1 MMCLLPSH
9 FDVQYHNRVCVCAR
23 ARAHAEDEG
32 VMFEQFSEEGVGG
45 EVDGILHKSARSP
58 RFVSEQ
64 FSPRSPLPPP
74 NDAACRRDSWKTV
87 PPPLTLRE
95 RHFSLLSEKPLLF
108 FHARCCLSQGVFCK
122 TKYPIIPI

>member
-1 MMCLLPSH
+1 MYNTATECA
-9 FDVQYHNRVCVCAR
+9 CV
-23 ARAHAEDEG
+23 RAHARTQRMKG
-32 VMFEQFSEEGVGG
+32 VMFEQFSVEGVGG

-64 FSPRSPLPPP
+64 FPPRSPPPP

-95 RHFSLLSEKPLLF
+95 THFSLLSTVSEKPLLF
-108 FHARCCLSQGVFCK
+108 FHARCCLSQGVSCK
-122 TKYPIIPI
+122 TKNPIIPI

>member
-1 MMCLLPSH
+1 MYNTATECA
-9 FDVQYHNRVCVCAR
+9 CAR
-23 ARAHAEDEG
+23 TQRMKG
-32 VMFEQFSEEGVGG
+32 VMFEQFSVEGVGG

-64 FSPRSPLPPP
+64 FPPRSPPPP

-95 RHFSLLSEKPLLF
+95 THFSLLSTVSEKPLLF
-108 FHARCCLSQGVFCK
+108 FHARCCLSQGVSCK
-122 TKYPIIPI
+122 TKNPIIPI